1 MVVLHNGGAGEGGGV
16 LMGILRWVIAV
27 GGESYF
33 VQLVVLDAQFLFVAP
48 NDYCNR
54 FSLKNNT
61 SVTVFAI
68 RS

>member
-1 MVVLHNGGAGEGGGV
+1 MEGRGREGGV